1 VGVIAPATI
10 ECPDIEARWPLR
22 DARKRHHGAALWV
35 MTFYC
40 VDRKKG
46 GRRKKSPAQRI
57 VYA

>member
-1 VGVIAPATI
+1 VIAPATI

-35 MTFYC
+35 IRTFYC